1 MKVKLIQYSGI
12 PVRITNRCKQNSAGS
27 TQYDRQRVLRPINR
41 RIASPVKVGVFNAR
55 SVASRGKS
63 QSISTWI
70 PEHRFTAAGLVET
83 SRRRIRRRTKKTGAG
98 DSLFARLNNTTNMPT
113 LMKI

>member
-41 RIASPVKVGVFNAR
+41 RIASPSR
-55 SVASRGKS
+55 SVYLMLAQLPPEVRVSPS
-63 QSISTWI
+63 QHGSPSTDS
-70 PEHRFTAAGLVET
+70 PLLV
-83 SRRRIRRRTKKTGAG
+83 
-98 DSLFARLNNTTNMPT
+98 
-113 LMKI
+113 